1 MLGVPFYGRTFT
13 LDSPDRAELG
23 APAQD
28 QAMQG
33 PYTREAGFMGFN
45 EICEILEDKAA
56 RWSVVFDI
64 YSQTPHMSE
73 VL

>member
-1 MLGVPFYGRTFT
+1 VLGVPFYGRTFT
-13 LDSPDRAELG
+13 LDIPDHAELG
-23 APAQD
+23 APARG

-33 PYTREAGFMGFN
+33 PYTREAGFLGFN

-56 RWSVVFDI
+56 GWSVVFDLF
-64 YSQTPHMSE
+64 SQTPHMFE